1 MKAPRVTHGTDCNW
15 LYTKKG
21 LTLWRQV
28 NLARVSSLA
37 GKGQVPFRTKP
48 SDYRSDVPSL
58 MVQRIVTLRFV
69 ALLIL
74 LMEVATIR
82 HVSAENVYDPLALQE
97 TSAVAAQPIDLTI
110 EDPKR
115 KRSIPIRVY
124 RPAGDAESPVILFS
138 HGLGGS
144 REAAPYLGRHWSDR
158 GYVVIFLQ
166 HPGSDESVWRDTPL
180 RQRLQTLKGAASVQN
195 FRDRVDDVTI
205 TIDRLQVMHAAEKG
219 PLSGRLD
226 LTKIA
231 IAGHSFGAVT
241 AQAVAGQRQ
250 PVGANLTDKR
260 IKAALILSPSR
271 PRNQLVSPQQAFGD
285 VRVPWMLMTGTQDDS
300 PLGDTTPESR
310 LEVYPALPPGD
321 KYELVLKD
329 GEHHAFTEG
338 AERLGNAKRNPNH
351 KQTILALSTAFWDS
365 HLRGD
370 AAAKQWLIGKGAL
383 SVLSPGDRWQVK

>member
-1 MKAPRVTHGTDCNW
+1 MKSPRVKQGVIGSRANRRGMT
-15 LYTKKG
+15 
-21 LTLWRQV
+21 
-28 NLARVSSLA
+28 SL
-37 GKGQVPFRTKP
+37 
-48 SDYRSDVPSL
+48 L
-58 MVQRIVTLRFV
+58 VQRIVPLRFF

-82 HVSAENVYDPLALQE
+82 LASAESVYDPLALQAIS
-97 TSAVAAQPIDLTI
+97 TVAAQPIDLTI

-124 RPAGDAESPVILFS
+124 RPAVDAESPVILFS

-158 GYVVIFLQ
+158 GYVVVFLQ

-195 FRDRVDDVTI
+195 FRDRVDDVTV
-205 TIDRLQVMHAAEKG
+205 TIDQLQVMHAAENG
-219 PLSGRLD
+219 PLSRRLD

-250 PVGANLTDKR
+250 PVGASLTDKR

-271 PRNQLVSPQQAFGD
+271 PRNQLVSTQQAFGD

-329 GEHHAFTEG
+329 GEHHAFTERPEG
-338 AERLGNAKRNPNH
+338 AERFGNAKRNPNH
-351 KQTILALSTAFWDS
+351 KQTILALSTAFWDA

-370 AAAKQWLIGKGAL
+370 AAAKDWLTGKGPL
-383 SVLSPGDRWQVK
+383 SVLSPGDRWQIK